1 MDCAPYLKQCR
12 WRCTLRDAFYGC
24 CCSCPWAHTKMPK
37 IQQVLDHY
45 DAQIMNGKVV
55 DLQEYKRAMS
65 LE

>member
-1 MDCAPYLKQCR
+1 
-12 WRCTLRDAFYGC
+12 
-24 CCSCPWAHTKMPK
+24 MPK